1 MSRLR
6 SATTVQDVKWREGFI
21 DGKKTMAV
29 NTSRS
34 MNAGLNEGATDGKY
48 RKVRPNTEV
57 ADIVGNEKTID
68 NKQTLHPFYGY
79 GFAATEFPADK
90 QVNPGK

>member
-1 MSRLR
+1 
-6 SATTVQDVKWREGFI
+6 
-21 DGKKTMAV
+21 MAA

-34 MNAGLNEGATDGKY
+34 MNEGLHEGSTDGKY

-57 ADIVGNEKTID
+57 LDLAGHEQTVD

-79 GFAATEFPADK
+79 GFATTEYPSES

>member
-1 MSRLR
+1 M
-6 SATTVQDVKWREGFI
+6 T
-21 DGKKTMAV
+21 V

-34 MNAGLNEGATDGKY
+34 MNAGLHEGSTDGKY

-57 ADIVGNEKTID
+57 IPGSGHEETID

-79 GFAATEFPADK
+79 GFSTTEYPNM
-90 QVNPGK
+90 VNPGK

>member
-1 MSRLR
+1 VV
-6 SATTVQDVKWREGFI
+6 TPVKNFVLKERWL
-21 DGKKTMAV
+21 KMAV

-34 MNAGLNEGATDGKY
+34 MNEGLHEGSTDGKY

-57 ADIVGNEKTID
+57 ADIEGNEITTD

-79 GFAATEFPADK
+79 GFATSEYPK
-90 QVNPGK
+90 ENMVNPGK